1 MFPSHLFERL
11 QDVVSDAGGGRKA
24 FRHAV
29 SGSLRVL
36 NIYRVSAES
45 ESSARVDLATL
56 PLLIFAVPNAD
67 PPARPV
73 IEVVP
78 EDMTDNGDDYAAR
91 VHIKLTP
98 AATQAASWR
107 LRRSSLGATDRL
119 RMPVVSTGAM
129 DAPGP
134 RRQRP
139 AARRVHRCRARAD
152 FAGRDA
158 QAVGSLHWVAEA
170 QGDFAPGSVAAGR
183 PVPGSWSLPS
193 EPVSLML
200 VPPRPP
206 EPAESI
212 VAAGT
217 SVGGGQYVGVRLTF
231 AHPRVLSGGVM
242 RPYRVRITRR
252 KPGAPME
259 ALAEVDIDVTATEV
273 SGMRPG
279 DAADQVPAGTL
290 YRLTIIDPLGRES
303 IAAEATLE

>member
-1 MFPSHLFERL
+1 M
-11 QDVVSDAGGGRKA
+11 
-24 FRHAV
+24 
-29 SGSLRVL
+29 L
-36 NIYRVSAES
+36 NLYRVSAES

-119 RMPVVSTGAM
+119 RMPVVSTGTM
-129 DAPGP
+129 DAPDPGDNGRQHAEYIDAGP
-134 RRQRP
+134 VQISPTATLKPWVRY
-139 AARRVHRCRARAD
+139 
-152 FAGRDA
+152 
-158 QAVGSLHWVAEA
+158 HWVAEA
-170 QGDFAPGSVAAGR
+170 QGDVAPGSVAAGR

-242 RPYRVRITRR
+242 RPYRARITRR
-252 KPGAPME
+252 APGAPME